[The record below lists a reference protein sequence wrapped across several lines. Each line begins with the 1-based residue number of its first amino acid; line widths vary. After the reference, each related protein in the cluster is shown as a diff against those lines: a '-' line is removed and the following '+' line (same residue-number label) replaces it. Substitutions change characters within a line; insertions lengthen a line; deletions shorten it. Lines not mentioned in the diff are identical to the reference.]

1 MIDAEKQK
9 AALGAKSDQ
18 DIKPNKRFK
27 NFNDVFSGLTIS
39 KNVATQYPVISAI
52 ITYNS
57 KSAITVTKKD
67 DREYFIH
74 QFDLESCALH
84 FEESYGGIPE
94 ESYIKMNEV
103 AQNNAGNKFACAYL
117 DDGRFYI
124 RTFG

>member
-1 MIDAEKQK
+1 M
-9 AALGAKSDQ
+9 
-18 DIKPNKRFK
+18 
-27 NFNDVFSGLTIS
+27 FSGLTIS